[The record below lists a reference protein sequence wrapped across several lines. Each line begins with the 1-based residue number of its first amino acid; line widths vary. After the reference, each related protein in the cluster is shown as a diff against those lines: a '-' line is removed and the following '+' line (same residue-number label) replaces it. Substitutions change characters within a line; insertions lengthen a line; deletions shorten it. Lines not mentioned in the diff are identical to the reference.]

1 MIETGIVESVAA
13 PRAEDLVGEHSRSEP
28 RVVGAPYLRVLVFA
42 GGFASIGVELT
53 ASRLLAPFF
62 GSSTFIWASLIGLT
76 LAFLA
81 LGYFLGGRL
90 ADRRPEPVVM
100 YAITALAAVAIGTIP
115 FVSRPLLTGSLEA
128 FRELDAGAFYAS
140 LAGTLL
146 LLAPPVTLLGF
157 ISPFAIRLQLSDV
170 TSAGTTAGSLYALST
185 IGSITGSFIPALVL
199 IPLIGTAAT
208 FITLS
213 LALLAP
219 AVAGLVVMRA
229 WPVALAGGLAA
240 FIVPTLA
247 LAAPAGVRPPD
258 RGTLL
263 DERES
268 AYNYIQV
275 VDEDGRRSLILN
287 DGHAVHSV
295 YDPDDLL
302 TGGPWDYFM
311 MAPMMVEDTG
321 LPATS
326 RMPEPQDALLIGL
339 AGGTVARQLTAAYG
353 PIPITGVEIDPE
365 INEVA
370 REYFALDELQN
381 VDVIVA
387 DGRYAL
393 RASDATFDLIG
404 VDAYRQP
411 YIPFQLT
418 SREFF
423 QEISAHL
430 RPGGV
435 AVVNAGRTRTDFRL
449 VDSLAAT
456 MRDVFPN
463 VVAIDV
469 DRYTNTILVGSQSP
483 LSTDALIH
491 NVDRLPESS
500 PVRQVANWSLTSGN
514 IRSIPATAMPAG
526 SVFTDDRAPVERV
539 IDQMIFDAAREIGG

>member
-1 MIETGIVESVAA
+1 MVETGILEVERLEIGAAHAEGIVDEQGRAKRRVA
-13 PRAEDLVGEHSRSEP
+13 
-28 RVVGAPYLRVLVFA
+28 GAPLLRILVFT
-42 GGFASIGVELT
+42 GGFASIGVELA

-90 ADRRPEPVVM
+90 ADRRPEPVVL
-100 YAITALAAVAIGTIP
+100 YAVTAIAAVAIGTIP
-115 FVSRPLLTGSLEA
+115 LVARPLLTGSLEA
-128 FRELDAGAFYAS
+128 FRELDAGAFYGS

-170 TSAGTTAGSLYALST
+170 ASAGKTAGSLYALST
-185 IGSITGSFIPALVL
+185 IGSISGSFVPVLVL

-208 FITLS
+208 FFVLS
-213 LALLAP
+213 LALLVP

-229 WPVALAGGLAA
+229 WSVALVAGLAA
-240 FIVPTLA
+240 FTVPALA
-247 LAAPAGVRPPD
+247 LAAPSGVRPPD
-258 RGTLL
+258 RGILL

-295 YDPDDLL
+295 YDPDELL

-311 MAPMMVEDTG
+311 VAPQMVEG
-321 LPATS
+321 AAQ
-326 RMPEPQDALLIGL
+326 PEPRDVLLIGL

-353 PIPITGVEIDPE
+353 SIPIVGVEIDPE
-365 INEVA
+365 INDVA
-370 REYFALDELQN
+370 GEYFALDELDN

-393 RASDATFDLIG
+393 RTSDATFDLIG

-423 QEISAHL
+423 QEVSAHL

-435 AVVNAGRTRTDFRL
+435 AVVNAGRTSTDFRL
-449 VDSLAAT
+449 VEALAAT
-456 MRDVFPN
+456 MRDVFPY

-483 LSTDALIH
+483 LSADALIQ
-491 NVDRLPESS
+491 NVEGLPEAS
-500 PVRQVANWSLTSGN
+500 PLRVVAGWSLASGN
-514 IRSIPATAMPAG
+514 IRAMPAATMPAG

-539 IDQMIFDAAREIGG
+539 IDQMIFDAARELTSP